1 MQQFSDDVARLERD
15 GFVVLDG
22 VLPPNEVEQ
31 ARQDLARLFQDD
43 VETRKSNGVA
53 DYHQPDGP
61 IGATILTNPS
71 HLALDVYNKSRAFD
85 QILDRMLAHARVQN
99 VVSAWCGPNFRIGS
113 CNIRYMTGA
122 IDPPPAHEL
131 HRDGPYS
138 MNLCI
143 MLTDVEP
150 GENAATALVPGS
162 HHSPIDP
169 RWDTL
174 FETPFRLTKDPARS
188 GLDVFLRWNIF
199 NNIFRAMSFKKVT
212 GAFGKQGDVYFF
224 PNGEIWHGRLP
235 NMHGRRTMIC
245 LMGCTAVTAEN
256 ATRPSTVR
264 SDLLAKLPPHLAKH
278 LGGPFEPNDMT
289 NTIVDRIYKSRRPAS
304 VFSLEYWSK
313 LERRLAEW
321 LTERVTA

>member
-1 MQQFSDDVARLERD
+1 MQQFSADVARLDRD

-22 VLPPNEVEQ
+22 ILPPTDVEQ
-31 ARQDLARLFQDD
+31 ARQELARLFEDD
-43 VETRKSNGVA
+43 VQTRKANGVTEA
-53 DYHQPDGP
+53 YQPGGP
-61 IGATILTNPS
+61 VGATILTAPS
-71 HLALDVYNKSRAFD
+71 HLALDVYNKSPAF
-85 QILDRMLAHARVQN
+85 DRMLEQMLTDPRVRN
-99 VVSAWCGPNFRIGS
+99 IVKSWSGEDFRIGS

-150 GENAATALVPGS
+150 GENAATAMVPGS
-162 HHSPIDP
+162 QTSTVDP

-188 GLDVFLRWNIF
+188 GLNVFLRWNIF
-199 NNIFRAMSFKKVT
+199 NNIFRAKSFRKVT

-224 PNGEIWHGRLP
+224 PNGEVWHGRLP

-245 LMGCTAVTAEN
+245 LMGCTTVTAEN
-256 ATRPSTVR
+256 ATRPSSVPGEV
-264 SDLLAKLPPHLAKH
+264 LAKLPPTLKKHLA
-278 LGGPFEPNDMT
+278 GPFQPNDMT
-289 NTIVDRIYKSRRPAS
+289 NTIVERIYKTRKPAS

-321 LTERVTA
+321 ITERVAA